1 MKTSFVRLFFI
12 LALFFHIPSLLGEQ
26 LITLF
31 LKPYPVITPMAQA
44 QKFIAKIQQP
54 AKLARYQTKRM
65 APALVSGIF
74 ATYGGWLTASDLNGE
89 LSFPWRHAR
98 PFIHLLVTE
107 ELTPIVRSGNTID
120 HWELQEGVPVM
131 AYRMEQKWDDSAR
144 AMYWDISQEPAPT
157 NNVVPVESIV
167 IFADPKYVYVPLGI
181 QLFKE
186 TEHLILPDIYIK
198 HGINLTQNALYIVN
212 LSHYFGGIIPMYK
225 KDKARYSRHLTY

>member
-1 MKTSFVRLFFI
+1 MKTSFVRFLFI

-26 LITLF
+26 FINLF
-31 LKPYPVITPMAQA
+31 LKPYPVITPVAQA
-44 QKFIAKIQQP
+44 QKFIAKIHQP

-74 ATYGGWLTASDLNGE
+74 ATYGGLLTTSDLNGE
-89 LSFPWRHAR
+89 LTFPWLHEK

-131 AYRMEQKWDDSAR
+131 AYKMEQKWDDSAR
-144 AMYWDISQEPAPT
+144 AMYWDISKEPVPT
-157 NNVVPVESIV
+157 NNIIPLESIV
-167 IFADPKYVYVPLGI
+167 IFADPKYVYVPLGV

-186 TEHLILPDIYIK
+186 TPHLILPDIYIK
-198 HGINLTQNALYIVN
+198 HGVNLTKNALYIVN
-212 LSHYFGGIIPMYK
+212 LSHYFGGIIPVYK